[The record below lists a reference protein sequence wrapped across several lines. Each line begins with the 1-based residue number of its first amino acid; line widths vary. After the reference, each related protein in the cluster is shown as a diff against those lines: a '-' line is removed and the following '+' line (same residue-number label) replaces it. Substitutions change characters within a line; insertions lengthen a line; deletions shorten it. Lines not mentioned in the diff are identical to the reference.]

1 MADPIIS
8 DIRDQESENPE
19 PIATAPS
26 WIADGVERSLDP
38 RHIRLDRIVGAV
50 ATAVVA
56 VSLTIPWLILLFVSS
71 LSLTTLL
78 IMLAGLG
85 AFILFLAC
93 FTQVWPAIEHRHCA
107 YRVDQLGIE
116 IRRGVFWRQLITV
129 PRSRLQHT
137 DVSQGPLE
145 RRFGLAKLHIFTA
158 GTQHSKVELPGL
170 ARETAREIR
179 DHLMVGGED
188 DAV

>member
-1 MADPIIS
+1 MADPIIN
-8 DIRDQESENPE
+8 DIEDQESENPA
-19 PIATAPS
+19 PLAAAPS
-26 WIADGVERSLDP
+26 SIADGIERSLDP
-38 RHIRLDRIVGAV
+38 RHIQLDRIVGAV
-50 ATAVVA
+50 TTAIVA
-56 VSLTIPWLILLFVSS
+56 VSLSISWLILLFVSS

-78 IMLAGLG
+78 LMLAGVG
-85 AFILFLAC
+85 AFILFLAW
-93 FTQVWPAIEHRHCA
+93 FTQVWPGIEHRHCA

-116 IRRGVFWRQLITV
+116 IRRGVFWREVITV
-129 PRSRLQHT
+129 PRSRVQHT

-170 ARETAREIR
+170 ARATAREIR